1 MEETGYETFA
11 FYYDS
16 LTQNVNY
23 DERAEYFDR
32 LIQTFLHSSGNV
44 LLDLACGTGTMSE
57 K

>member
-32 LIQTFLHSSGNV
+32 LIQTFLHSEMFCWIWH
-44 LLDLACGTGTMSE
+44 AEPEPCQR